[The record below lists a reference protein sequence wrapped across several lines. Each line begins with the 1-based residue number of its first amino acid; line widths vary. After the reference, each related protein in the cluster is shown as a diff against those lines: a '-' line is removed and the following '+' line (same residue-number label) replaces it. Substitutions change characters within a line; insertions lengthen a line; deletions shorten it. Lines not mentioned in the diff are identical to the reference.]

1 MMELRV
7 KSESCT
13 LRECANFSICWT
25 MKEANLCWTLHRF
38 HDENGKSF
46 DLMEMTIDTMALT
59 KHTKGSVHQPFT
71 DPYGHDMVEI
81 SCCCLQYD
89 DGNLI
94 IRSKRCC
101 SIKANDEWQ
110 RTRNKSARLPPPS
123 TAASSKVNCAI
134 NKIFALIATIAC
146 PNIMNDNIKISFI
159 FTKAF
164 SSSTQKGEELSHQ
177 KRSWVFKCS
186 RSRRRNFYFTFLFIS
201 ISHSHS
207 MEKFIFICGMKIALI
222 LTCPQLLHRRHHH
235 QHFRSHPSCC
245 AGHRCAH
252 RILFSRPT
260 SLIEAIK
267 MSIGKEMFYWCTFG
281 TFKTLSQ
288 DYCERGKIS
297 AQGKVST
304 SEDISWSIIST
315 SIADNVR
322 LLFMHSSSDK
332 TTHKIYKRKGETA
345 KRSTIII
352 VVQITLIRENYE
364 SQ

>member
-1 MMELRV
+1 
-7 KSESCT
+7 
-13 LRECANFSICWT
+13 
-25 MKEANLCWTLHRF
+25 
-38 HDENGKSF
+38 
-46 DLMEMTIDTMALT
+46 
-59 KHTKGSVHQPFT
+59 
-71 DPYGHDMVEI
+71 MVEI
-81 SCCCLQYD
+81 SCCCLQHHD
-89 DGNLI
+89 NNANLI

-101 SIKANDEWQ
+101 CIKANDEWQ
-110 RTRNKSARLPPPS
+110 RSSNKSARLPPPS

-134 NKIFALIATIAC
+134 NKILALIATIAC

-159 FTKAF
+159 FAKAF
-164 SSSTQKGEELSHQ
+164 SSSIQKGKELSHQ
-177 KRSWVFKCS
+177 KRSWAFKCLL
-186 RSRRRNFYFTFLFIS
+186 RYEGSRRRNFYFTFLFIS

-222 LTCPQLLHRRHHH
+222 LSLAHNFYIVVIIINIFGAIHRAVL
-235 QHFRSHPSCC
+235 

-281 TFKTLSQ
+281 TLKTLSR
-288 DYCERGKIS
+288 DYCVRGKIS

-304 SEDISWSIIST
+304 SKDISWSIIST

-332 TTHKIYKRKGETA
+332 TTNKI
-345 KRSTIII
+345 
-352 VVQITLIRENYE
+352 NYE
-364 SQ
+364 RKKLQNAPQSALFKLRSFEKIMRVNKVQLN